1 MSNPEKTGAPAHRS
15 EADIPKRIQAKLN
28 LKKKILAFMGP
39 PVNTSAHHTGA
50 DISKRIQATLN
61 QGMANPRG
69 SHPRGSLSRICQLMC
84 VRESMR
90 ENGSRS
96 KTKLLQFDGF
106 ADQLF
111 ALVYVRVINVRD
123 ALDTGIRC
131 SRCFNLIILMFRG
144 SLGCD
149 CHMRD
154 VTRSRIKCRRRTVFA
169 FQMFAVSA
177 NTGDHRPP
185 RIPFK

>member
-1 MSNPEKTGAPAHRS
+1 
-15 EADIPKRIQAKLN
+15 
-28 LKKKILAFMGP
+28 
-39 PVNTSAHHTGA
+39 
-50 DISKRIQATLN
+50 
-61 QGMANPRG
+61 
-69 SHPRGSLSRICQLMC
+69 MC

-111 ALVYVRVINVRD
+111 VLVYVRVINVRD

-169 FQMFAVSA
+169 LQMFAVSA
-177 NTGDHRPP
+177 NTGEHRPP
-185 RIPFK
+185 ASLLSKLSYARACRCLEATFRPFASSSLRHLQYITRQL